1 MVTLDAQLGESVD
14 RHVLPISSHYGRVAE
29 SIKKTCLQTVKE
41 TELWLDETKINIS
54 GLQSKQYMCKKP
66 VEDCC
71 DCITPWECF
80 SSGYTAILEE
90 NPLEAAEDVGTAFA
104 RHHILSCVPR
114 FSAGFNL
121 IVN

>member
-1 MVTLDAQLGESVD
+1 MVTLEAQLGESVD

-41 TELWLDETKINIS
+41 TELWLDETKIYIF
-54 GLQSKQYMCKKP
+54 GLQSKQYMCKKS

-71 DCITPWECF
+71 DCITLWECF

-90 NPLEAAEDVGTAFA
+90 KGLCAEDVGTAFA
-104 RHHILSCVPR
+104 RHHIFSCVPR

-121 IVN
+121 IVD